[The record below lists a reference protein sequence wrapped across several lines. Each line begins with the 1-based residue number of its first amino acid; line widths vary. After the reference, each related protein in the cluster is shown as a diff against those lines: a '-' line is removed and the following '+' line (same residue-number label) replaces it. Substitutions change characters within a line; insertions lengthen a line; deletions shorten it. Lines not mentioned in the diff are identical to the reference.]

1 MTEEPPRPTTP
12 LPLAGWTEREWRELR
27 DARAL
32 LEGESLVQR
41 LTELVGGPIEKALDL
56 LPEAASQRVQSLTRQ
71 ALGRALRIALSTLET
86 GAKRDAAERR
96 HKLAVAASGA
106 VGGFF
111 GLAGLAVEL
120 PVTTVVILRSIAD
133 IARSEGHDLAS
144 PATRLACLEVFA
156 LGGGRGDPA
165 AETAYYAVRAALAKA
180 LAEAGRHVAERGLA
194 SEGAPVVVRA
204 LAAIASR
211 FGVVVEQKV
220 ALAALPVV
228 GAATASIVNTFF
240 VDLFQRR
247 ARGHFVVKRL
257 ETRHGFDAVRAA
269 YESLA

>member
-1 MTEEPPRPTTP
+1 MEDQSGGTPPQPP
-12 LPLAGWTEREWRELR
+12 DGWTDRERQDLR

-32 LEGESLVQR
+32 LEGASLAQR
-41 LTELVGGPIEKALDL
+41 LTELLGGPIERALDL
-56 LPEAASQRVQSLTRQ
+56 LPQSASQRIQSLTRD
-71 ALGRALRIALSTLET
+71 ALGRALRIALSTL
-86 GAKRDAAERR
+86 DARARQDAGERR

-133 IARSEGHDLAS
+133 IARSEGQDLTS

-156 LGGGRGDPA
+156 LGGGRGDSA
-165 AETAYYAVRAALAKA
+165 AETAYYAVRAALARA

-204 LAAIASR
+204 IAAIASR

-228 GAATASIVNTFF
+228 GAATGAVVNTLF
-240 VDLFQRR
+240 VDLFQGR
-247 ARGHFVVKRL
+247 ARGHFIVKRL
-257 ETRHGFDAVRAA
+257 EARHGFDAVRAA
-269 YESLA
+269 YEALA

>member
-1 MTEEPPRPTTP
+1 MDDRPRAPSPQPPE
-12 LPLAGWTEREWRELR
+12 GWTEREWRELR

-32 LEGESLVQR
+32 LEGESLAQR
-41 LTELVGGPIEKALDL
+41 LTELLGGPIERALDL
-56 LPEAASQRVQSLTRQ
+56 LPEPASRRVQSLTRD
-71 ALGRALRIALSTLET
+71 ALGRALRMALSTLD
-86 GAKRDAAERR
+86 RAAASAAGERR

-120 PVTTVVILRSIAD
+120 PVTTIVILRSIAD
-133 IARSEGHDLAS
+133 IARSEGHDLGS

-211 FGVVVEQKV
+211 FGIVVEQKV

-228 GAATASIVNTFF
+228 GAATASVVNTLF

-247 ARGHFVVKRL
+247 ARGHFIVKRL
-257 ETRHGFDAVRAA
+257 EAEHGFEAVRTA

>member
-1 MTEEPPRPTTP
+1 MAVARVLTGDD
-12 LPLAGWTEREWRELR
+12 LRELR
-27 DARAL
+27 RAREL
-32 LEGESLVQR
+32 LESETLAQR
-41 LTELVGGPIEKALDL
+41 LTEVLGGPIERVLDL
-56 LPEAASQRVQSLTRQ
+56 IPQPVSRRIQSLTRD
-71 ALGRALRIALSTLET
+71 ALGRALRIALSTLDAGE
-86 GAKRDAAERR
+86 RQDAAERR

-106 VGGFF
+106 IGGFF

-133 IARSEGHDLAS
+133 IARSEGQDLAS

-156 LGGGRGDPA
+156 LGGGRSDPA

-211 FGVVVEQKV
+211 FGVVVEEKV

-228 GAATASIVNTFF
+228 GAATASVVNTLF

-247 ARGHFVVKRL
+247 ARGHFIVKRL
-257 ETRHGFDAVRAA
+257 EARHGFDAVRAA
-269 YESLA
+269 YETLA